1 MTTKSSSTSSSLLSS
16 SSSSCIVIEFGS
28 STIKVGIAGETQ
40 PRCIFPSFLISST
53 RSSSTNNTNNTNNN
67 NTSCITS
74 PPLPY
79 TPSYEYK
86 NHNNNNNHNNHHNDT
101 NKDTHSYNQLYQQMS
116 LFLHDLFTFHLYI
129 THLHTKTSSS
139 LSSSSSSSRLLK
151 SPMKHN
157 HKMKKILIILPHHT
171 SLPKLQP
178 LNHNTSSTSISTLSL
193 STIYTN
199 IIQNILIH
207 EIQIT
212 NYNNLKFVHNSIMDI
227 IIPYT
232 LGLSYGI
239 VIDFGLNEIR
249 IGCYCSS
256 GGGGGGNYG
265 SSYSSLEFINI
276 GKDFIFKSIWN
287 QIQLLLNDDDD
298 DQNDNELEYNDNVM
312 DVLEDIMKTMSSSSS
327 SSYQSRTSKNVKQ
340 STTTTTTSTTTTTT
354 TTTTTIRNK
363 ILSKVSIEKIQEI
376 ISTTIHE
383 YYFNIHN
390 SNGLLYIFLK
400 CILQY
405 PIDVRS
411 KVIRNICM
419 VGGGMLWI
427 QHDDF
432 ERRFLE
438 SIYNLFEQEVND
450 DNGKRYKMKNER
462 YKKFDSLAMLFM
474 VKGPLKI
481 VYPLPFSP
489 AIIGWVGGSVLGAL
503 NSTFDDGSNS
513 LISDGD
519 NDNVNYELMH
529 LLG

>member
-1 MTTKSSSTSSSLLSS
+1 MTTKSSSTSTSSLSSS

-40 PRCIFPSFLISST
+40 PRCIFPSFLISS
-53 RSSSTNNTNNTNNN
+53 SSSTNNANN
-67 NTSCITS
+67 NTSYITS

-86 NHNNNNNHNNHHNDT
+86 NHNNHNHNHNI

-139 LSSSSSSSRLLK
+139 SSSYSSSYYLK
-151 SPMKHN
+151 SPIQQNNILHN

-178 LNHNTSSTSISTLSL
+178 LNHNTSSTISTIISL

-212 NYNNLKFVHNSIMDI
+212 NYNNLKFVRNSIMDI

-249 IGCYCSS
+249 IGCYCS
-256 GGGGGGNYG
+256 GGGGNYG

-287 QIQLLLNDDDD
+287 QIQLLNDDDD
-298 DQNDNELEYNDNVM
+298 DDDDELEYNDDVM
-312 DVLEDIMKTMSSSSS
+312 YVLEDIMKTMSSSSS
-327 SSYQSRTSKNVKQ
+327 SYQSRTSTNVKQ

-354 TTTTTIRNK
+354 KIRNK
-363 ILSKVSIEKIQEI
+363 ILSKVSIDKIQEI

-427 QHDDF
+427 QHDF

-503 NSTFDDGSNS
+503 DSTFDDGNNS

>member
-1 MTTKSSSTSSSLLSS
+1 MTTKSSSTSSLSS

-40 PRCIFPSFLISST
+40 PRCIFPSFLISS
-53 RSSSTNNTNNTNNN
+53 SSSSNNNTNNN

-86 NHNNNNNHNNHHNDT
+86 NHNNNNNHNNNHNDT

-139 LSSSSSSSRLLK
+139 SSSSSSSSRLLK

-178 LNHNTSSTSISTLSL
+178 LNHNTSSTSL

-256 GGGGGGNYG
+256 GGSSSGGGSSNGNYG

-287 QIQLLLNDDDD
+287 QIHDDDD
-298 DQNDNELEYNDNVM
+298 DELEYNDDVM
-312 DVLEDIMKTMSSSSS
+312 YVLEDIMKTMSSSSL
-327 SSYQSRTSKNVKQ
+327 SSYQSRTSTNVKQ

-354 TTTTTIRNK
+354 KIRNK

-503 NSTFDDGSNS
+503 DSTFDDGSNS